1 MRRNN
6 NKVYSIET
14 GRIVIVCSRR
24 FSITDDKFYCHNLIY
39 KNSFTC
45 SYIWTTYQL
54 INDRKII

>member
-1 MRRNN
+1 MRRKN

-14 GRIVIVCSRR
+14 GRIVIACSLR

-45 SYIWTTYQL
+45 SYI
-54 INDRKII
+54 

>member
-1 MRRNN
+1 MRRKN

-14 GRIVIVCSRR
+14 GRIVIACSPR